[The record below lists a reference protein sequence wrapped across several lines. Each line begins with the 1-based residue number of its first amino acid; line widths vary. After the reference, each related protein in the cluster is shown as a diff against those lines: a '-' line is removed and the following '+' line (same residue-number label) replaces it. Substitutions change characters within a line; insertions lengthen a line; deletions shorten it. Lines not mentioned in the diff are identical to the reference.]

1 MCIRDSLGN
10 AVDTFDGNV
19 TFANN
24 NATIN
29 GDAIFVTSLNAC
41 NISSKGI
48 LSYCIAVVLVCLF
61 SFVLCLQALF
71 IVRKSWVLNLIPI
84 HPIIIHSN
92 QCFSG
97 MNGTIPWWN
106 NFNFL
111 PRDHNHVTTRTARIK
126 VYESEWNQPPGKPF
140 TPKIILFDQLGN
152 HVSEQINVKIQPQT
166 KCEVQVETNP
176 QFVVSNNDD
185 ITLSLLGNNQ
195 PIEKNPKLK
204 CNFTVIAVSYT
215 HLTLPTK
222 A

>member
-1 MCIRDSLGN
+1 
-10 AVDTFDGNV
+10 
-19 TFANN
+19 
-24 NATIN
+24 
-29 GDAIFVTSLNAC
+29 
-41 NISSKGI
+41 
-48 LSYCIAVVLVCLF
+48 
-61 SFVLCLQALF
+61 
-71 IVRKSWVLNLIPI
+71 
-84 HPIIIHSN
+84 
-92 QCFSG
+92 

-111 PRDHNHVTTRTARIK
+111 PRDQNHVTTRTARIK
-126 VYESEWNQPPGKPF
+126 VNESQWNQPPGKPF

-204 CNFTVIAVSYT
+204 CNFTVIVSLAWNNITSYT
-215 HLTLPTK
+215 MKNRSLESCYFGYSLINNRCQCQPLKNEAKGIAFCRRGEIFFYKNRWASTK
-222 A
+222 QKAFFRVFFIFLIVKK